1 MNDKRISYF
10 SPSQLLQPT
19 ALWMFKYLYLQDE
32 RREIIV
38 GENAAVGKVVHE
50 GIQLS
55 LNGKKLEEV
64 YKEAQIHFDFE
75 DANKD
80 EAKRI
85 KYRGIIPDMIK
96 NGYDLLEKNGFVAAT
111 PEVEVNFNLKDVD
124 LPILGYVDLLVEDSI
139 FCEIKT
145 KAPRKTRIK
154 KDGSQGWSKQTL
166 PKTPQHNHLLQSALY
181 HKALKVTPSICYVN
195 EAEAV
200 LFTPFNCDELKADKL
215 EGYVEEMRSKALI
228 RQNLLK
234 FSDQPKELARI
245 IEPEFI
251 RDGRPNYYWDIGKEY
266 LEEARKLWQF

>member
-1 MNDKRISYF
+1 MENDRISYF

-38 GENAAVGKVVHE
+38 GENAAVGKVSHE
-50 GIQLS
+50 AIQMALS
-55 LNGKKLEEV
+55 GYGLDEACN
-64 YKEAQIHFDFE
+64 EAQIHFDFE

-85 KYRGIIPDMIK
+85 KYRGIIPDIIK
-96 NGYDLLEKNGFVAAT
+96 NGYQILKENGFENALT
-111 PEVEVNFNLKDVD
+111 EVEVNFNLKDVNY
-124 LPILGYVDLLVEDSI
+124 PILGYVDLLVEGSI

-145 KAPRKTRIK
+145 KAPRKTKIK
-154 KDGSQGWSKQTL
+154 KDGTQGWSKQTL

-215 EGYVEEMRSKALI
+215 EQYVEEMRNKAII

-245 IEPEFI
+245 IDPEFI
-251 RDGRPNYYWDIGKEY
+251 KDGRPNYYWDIGEEY